1 MASEELIDK
10 FRKFIEKYYYDALLD
25 TVRKGKSSLYIDF
38 SALSKFDLELSE
50 LILSKFSE
58 VIENAEKAIEQIDI
72 PEAQY
77 PIRVRLLNL
86 PKSTHLSIRNIRSA
100 HLGKIICTEGLIRQA
115 SDVRPRVTLATFE
128 CPGCGAQILVSQG
141 ESKFRE
147 PIKCQ
152 CGRKERFKLIDKRMI
167 DVQRL
172 VVEEAP
178 ESLEGGEQPKRIP
191 VFLEEDLLDS
201 KLEKRR
207 YPGNKVKIVGVLR
220 EVAIPL
226 RTGGQSTT
234 YDLIIEVNS
243 IETVEEAFDEIEIT
257 PEDEKVIKELAEKA
271 NVYEKL
277 AQAIAPSIYGYE
289 HIKEAIVLQLFGGVK
304 KKREDGTQTRGDMHL
319 FLVGDPGSGKSE
331 ILRYV
336 STLAP
341 KARYVAGRGSTA
353 AGLTATVVKDEF
365 MHGWALEAGVLVLCN
380 KGLAALDEMDKMSV
394 EDTSAMHEALEQQS
408 VTIAKA
414 NVHATLRAETSVLA
428 AANPKFGRFDP
439 YTPIASQLDLP
450 PTLLNRFDL
459 IFTIRDL
466 PNKERDEK
474 IAQHILELAKD
485 PSSKK
490 SEIDISLLRKYI
502 AYAKQN
508 CFPKLTLGAMEE
520 IKDFYVS
527 LRSSAIKEETEV
539 KSIPISARQLEALVR
554 MAEAS
559 AKVRLTDK
567 VTKKD
572 AQKAISLLRSSMQE
586 VAYDA
591 ETGKFD
597 IDRITTGITA
607 TQRSQI
613 SILRRLIDMLAD
625 KVGKSIPI
633 ADILN
638 EAEAE
643 GIDRAKTEEIL
654 DSLKKKGDIFEPKPG
669 LIQKV
674 G

>member
-1 MASEELIDK
+1 
-10 FRKFIEKYYYDALLD
+10 
-25 TVRKGKSSLYIDF
+25 
-38 SALSKFDLELSE
+38 
-50 LILSKFSE
+50 
-58 VIENAEKAIEQIDI
+58 
-72 PEAQY
+72 
-77 PIRVRLLNL
+77 
-86 PKSTHLSIRNIRSA
+86 
-100 HLGKIICTEGLIRQA
+100 
-115 SDVRPRVTLATFE
+115 
-128 CPGCGAQILVSQG
+128 
-141 ESKFRE
+141 
-147 PIKCQ
+147 
-152 CGRKERFKLIDKRMI
+152 
-167 DVQRL
+167 
-172 VVEEAP
+172 
-178 ESLEGGEQPKRIP
+178 
-191 VFLEEDLLDS
+191 
-201 KLEKRR
+201 
-207 YPGNKVKIVGVLR
+207 
-220 EVAIPL
+220 
-226 RTGGQSTT
+226 
-234 YDLIIEVNS
+234 
-243 IETVEEAFDEIEIT
+243 
-257 PEDEKVIKELAEKA
+257 
-271 NVYEKL
+271 
-277 AQAIAPSIYGYE
+277 
-289 HIKEAIVLQLFGGVK
+289 
-304 KKREDGTQTRGDMHL
+304 
-319 FLVGDPGSGKSE
+319 
-331 ILRYV
+331 
-336 STLAP
+336 
-341 KARYVAGRGSTA
+341 
-353 AGLTATVVKDEF
+353 
-365 MHGWALEAGVLVLCN
+365 
-380 KGLAALDEMDKMSV
+380 
-394 EDTSAMHEALEQQS
+394 MHEALEQQS

-490 SEIDISLLRKYI
+490 SEIDIALLRKYI

-527 LRSSAIKEETEV
+527 LRSSAIKDETEV

-638 EAEAE
+638 EAEGE
-643 GIDRAKTEEIL
+643 GIDRAKAEEIL
-654 DSLKKKGDIFEPKPG
+654 ESLRKKGDIFEPKPG